1 MARNWLGKIIE
12 TEDFAMRSAY
22 LVAPRTFE
30 IRESEPPPVP
40 DDGVLVRVKACGV
53 CGSDLRRW
61 KEGPPA
67 GHSAVVGGHEFS
79 GEVIQTGK
87 LNFRYKTGDRLAFAP
102 DIHCG
107 YCFYCKRGLY
117 NLCNN
122 LKFLGITP
130 DIPGGL
136 AEMVA
141 IDGEVLENGIVHP
154 VPDGLS
160 YELAALAEP
169 LSSVLAMHDRVGTTL
184 GDTVVVMGSGP
195 IGCLHIAVAK
205 ARGCS
210 VILSEPSP
218 ERREMAVP
226 FAPDLVVDPFNQ
238 DLKDT
243 VLQFTDLRGAELAIC
258 ANPVAATQTQA
269 VEIVRKRGK
278 VALFGGLPK
287 ANPMTSL
294 NANLIHYNEIEIV
307 GTFSY
312 HPRFHE
318 MALDIISKGNIPAS
332 RLITHTMPLSQV
344 SEAFET
350 AAGGLALKVM
360 IQMQDI

>member
-1 MARNWLGKIIE
+1 MK
-12 TEDFAMRSAY
+12 SAY

-30 IRESEPPPVP
+30 IRDSDPPACPE
-40 DDGVLVRVKACGV
+40 DGLLVRVRACGV

-61 KEGPPA
+61 KEGPPT
-67 GHSAVVGGHEFS
+67 GYSAVVGGHEFS

-87 LNFRYKTGDRLAFAP
+87 YAAKYKTGDRLAFAP

-107 YCFYCKRGLY
+107 QCFYCKRGLF

-122 LKFLGITP
+122 LRFLGITP

-136 AEMVA
+136 SEIVA
-141 IDGEVLENGIVHP
+141 IDGNTIENGIVCL
-154 VPDGLS
+154 VPDGIS
-160 YELAALAEP
+160 FEFAALAEP

-184 GDTVVVMGSGP
+184 GDTIVVMGSGP

-218 ERREMAVP
+218 ERREMAAP
-226 FAPDLVVDPFNQ
+226 FAPDLVVNPFNQ
-238 DLKDT
+238 DLKEE
-243 VLQFTDLRGAELAIC
+243 VLKFTDFRGAELAIC

-294 NANLIHYNEIEIV
+294 NANLIHYNEIEIL

-312 HPRFHE
+312 HPRFPE
-318 MALDIISKGNIPAS
+318 MALDIISKGNIPAEK
-332 RLITHTMPLSQV
+332 LITHTMPLSKV

-360 IQMQDI
+360 IQM

>member
-1 MARNWLGKIIE
+1 MK
-12 TEDFAMRSAY
+12 SAY

-30 IRESEPPPVP
+30 IRESDTPPVP
-40 DDGVLVRVKACGV
+40 EDGVLVKVKACGV

-67 GHSAVVGGHEFS
+67 GYNAVVGGHEFS
-79 GEVIQTGK
+79 GVVIQTGK
-87 LNFRYKTGDRLAFAP
+87 NTTRFKDGDKLSFAP

-107 YCFYCKRGLY
+107 HCFYCKRGLY

-122 LKFLGITP
+122 LKFLGISP

-136 AEMVA
+136 AEIVA
-141 IDGEVLENGIVHP
+141 IDGNVLENGIVNP
-154 VPDGLS
+154 VPEGLS
-160 YELAALAEP
+160 YEFAALAEP

-210 VILSEPSP
+210 VILSEPSH
-218 ERREMAVP
+218 ERREMAAP
-226 FAPDLVVDPFNQ
+226 FMPDLVVDPFNQ
-238 DLKDT
+238 NLKEA
-243 VLQFTDLRGAELAIC
+243 VLEFTDFRGAELAIC

-294 NANLIHYNEIEIV
+294 NANLIHYNEIEIL

-318 MALDIISKGNIPAS
+318 MALDIISKGNIPAKK
-332 RLITHTMPLSQV
+332 LITHTMPLSKV
-344 SEAFET
+344 SDAFEI

-360 IQMQDI
+360 IQM